1 MGYGNKLKIHIDG
14 HSSTKV
20 YTSSSRVAGNVT
32 VCTSK
37 DVTYNHFQID
47 LFGTT
52 ETRVDGSVSVMTTT
66 HVFLELEMPIPEPWH
81 PNPRVLKA
89 NRSYN
94 IPFEFVIPS
103 HLTLDTCNH
112 DADYRAVQ
120 EHHLRLPP
128 SMGHWQ
134 MDDLSPDM
142 ARVEYRVQARVFGI
156 RDVDG
161 TLPTIMEASQR
172 ILVLP
177 SFPEQPPLDLLEHDN
192 LYSLFKSKVTR
203 KIPFSPKTGQLT
215 ATAAQPGAILLAAD
229 GRTASTIQVR
239 VDIRFDP
246 ASSQSPTPRILHVL
260 SKVVAVT
267 FFSAAGINHLPN
279 QGQWS
284 KMEGLNGRGVYRK
297 TIALPDFTVKDDVG
311 WQRNTHAQAR
321 RASQHA
327 HAEREGSTLGSELL
341 TAPCYFTKSLNV
353 PIELPVAKKAFL
365 PTFHSCITSRVY
377 VLSLGIVESSGV
389 TTTTIWLDVPLQ
401 VAVESLPSAI
411 PESELPT
418 FEAAVEDRLQSP
430 HH

>member
-47 LFGTT
+47 LFGIT

-142 ARVEYRVQARVFGI
+142 ARVEYRVQGRVFGS

-215 ATAAQPGAILLAAD
+215 ATAAQPGAVLLAAD

-260 SKVVAVT
+260 SKVIAVT

-311 WQRNTHAQAR
+311 
-321 RASQHA
+321 
-327 HAEREGSTLGSELL
+327 
-341 TAPCYFTKSLNV
+341 LNV
-353 PIELPVAKKAFL
+353 PIELPVAKKVFL

-401 VAVESLPSAI
+401 VAVQSLPSAI